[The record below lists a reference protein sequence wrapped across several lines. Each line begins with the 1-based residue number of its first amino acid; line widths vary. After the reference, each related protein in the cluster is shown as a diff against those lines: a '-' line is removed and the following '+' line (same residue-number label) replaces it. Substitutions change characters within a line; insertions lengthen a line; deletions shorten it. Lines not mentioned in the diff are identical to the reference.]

1 MSEFAIEIDSIRKKY
16 KEQNAL
22 RGVSFRV
29 PQGSVFGLLGPNG
42 AGKTSL
48 VRILMG
54 FSKQTEGSF
63 RLFGLPFSPHLR
75 KRIGYLPEKVSI
87 PGFLTGE
94 EFLTFSAKLAGIKNA
109 SIREKSKFLLEKTG
123 IADAADK
130 KVSGYS
136 KGMLQR
142 LGLASALIGDPELL
156 ILDEPGSGLDPK
168 GYIDFRETLVEENKN
183 KGTTVLLNSHR
194 LLEVE
199 KVCHEIGILNLGT
212 LAALGPLESLKE
224 GKNRILLK
232 VESVTPELDS
242 YIRKISSE
250 QKVTENQI
258 EFLPQNGIDLKR
270 IPAELVDLGANILK
284 YERTVESLEEVFLR
298 VTGGNDE

>member
-1 MSEFAIEIDSIRKKY
+1 MSEFAIEIDSIQKKY

-22 RGVSFRV
+22 KGISFRV
-29 PQGSVFGLLGPNG
+29 RQGSVFGLLGPNG

-63 RLFGLPFSPHLR
+63 RLFGLPFSSHLR

-94 EFLTFSAKLAGIKNA
+94 EFLTFSGKLAGIKAA
-109 SIREKSKFLLEKTG
+109 SLREKSKDLLEKTG
-123 IADAADK
+123 IADAAGK

-168 GYIDFRETLVEENKN
+168 GYIDFRETLVQENKS

-199 KVCHEIGILNLGT
+199 KVCHEIGILNLGS
-212 LAALGPLESLKE
+212 LAAIGPLESLKE
-224 GKNRILLK
+224 GKNRILVK
-232 VESVTPELDS
+232 VESMSSELDS

-250 QKVTENQI
+250 QKIVENQI
-258 EFLPQNGIDLKR
+258 EFVPANGIDLRK
-270 IPAELVDLGANILK
+270 IPAELVDLGASILK
-284 YERTVESLEEVFLR
+284 YERTTESLEEVFLR
-298 VTGGNDE
+298 VTGGNHE

>member
-16 KEQNAL
+16 KEQFAL
-22 RGVSFRV
+22 KGVSFRV
-29 PQGSVFGLLGPNG
+29 RQGSVFGLLGPNG

-54 FSKQTEGSF
+54 FSKQTEGDF
-63 RLFGLPFSPHLR
+63 RLFGLSFSSHLR
-75 KRIGYLPEKVSI
+75 QKIGYLPEKISI

-94 EFLTFSAKLAGIKNA
+94 EFLAFSGKLAGIKSS
-109 SIREKSKFLLEKTG
+109 SIREKSKILLEKTG
-123 IADAADK
+123 IADASSK

-168 GYIDFRETLVEENKN
+168 GYIDFRETLVEENKT

-212 LAALGPLESLKE
+212 LAAIGPLESLKE
-224 GKNRILLK
+224 GKNRIHVK
-232 VESVTPELDS
+232 VESLTSELDS
-242 YIRKISSE
+242 YVRKISSE
-250 QKVTENQI
+250 LKITENRI
-258 EFLPQNGIDLKR
+258 EFLPANGIDLRK
-270 IPAELVDLGANILK
+270 IPAELVNLGANILM
-284 YERTVESLEEVFLR
+284 YERTTESLEEVFLR
-298 VTGGNDE
+298 VTGGNNE

>member
-63 RLFGLPFSPHLR
+63 RLFGLPFSPLLR

-109 SIREKSKFLLEKTG
+109 SIREKSKSLLEKTG

-199 KVCHEIGILNLGT
+199 KVCHEIGILNLGA

>member
-1 MSEFAIEIDSIRKKY
+1 MSEFAIEIDSIQKKY

-22 RGVSFRV
+22 KGISFRV
-29 PQGSVFGLLGPNG
+29 RQGSVFGLLGPNG

-54 FSKQTEGSF
+54 FSKQTEGNF
-63 RLFGLPFSPHLR
+63 RLFGLPFSSQLR

-94 EFLTFSAKLAGIKNA
+94 EFLAFSGKLAGIKTSA
-109 SIREKSKFLLEKTG
+109 IREKSKSLLEKTG
-123 IADAADK
+123 IADAAGK

-168 GYIDFRETLVEENKN
+168 GYIDFRETLVEENKS

-199 KVCHEIGILNLGT
+199 KVCHEIGILNLGI
-212 LAALGPLESLKE
+212 LAAIGPLESLKE
-224 GKNRILLK
+224 GKNRILVK
-232 VESVTPELDS
+232 VESMSSELDS

-250 QKVTENQI
+250 QKIVENQI
-258 EFLPQNGIDLKR
+258 EFLPANGIDLR
-270 IPAELVDLGANILK
+270 NIPAELVNLGANILK
-284 YERTVESLEEVFLR
+284 YERTTESLEEVFLR
-298 VTGGNDE
+298 VTGGNHE

>member
-63 RLFGLPFSPHLR
+63 RLFGLPFSPLLR

-109 SIREKSKFLLEKTG
+109 SIREKSKSLLEKTG

>member
-1 MSEFAIEIDSIRKKY
+1 MSEFAIEIDSIQKKY
-16 KEQNAL
+16 KEQHAL
-22 RGVSFRV
+22 KGVSFQV
-29 PQGSVFGLLGPNG
+29 PKGSVFGLLGPNG

-54 FSKQTEGSF
+54 FSKQSEGYF
-63 RLFGLPFSPHLR
+63 HLFGLPFSPDLR
-75 KRIGYLPEKVSI
+75 KRIGYLPEKVAI

-94 EFLTFSAKLAGIKNA
+94 EFLTFSGKLAGIKG
-109 SIREKSKFLLEKTG
+109 SEIRTKSKVLLEKTG
-123 IADAADK
+123 IADAGAK
-130 KVSGYS
+130 KVAGYS

-142 LGLASALIGDPELL
+142 LGLAAALIGDPELL

-168 GYIDFRETLVEENKN
+168 GYIDFRETLVEENKSR
-183 KGTTVLLNSHR
+183 GTTVLLNSHR

-224 GKNRILLK
+224 GKNRIHIK
-232 VESVTPELDS
+232 VESVSAELDS

-250 QKVTENQI
+250 QKIVENQI
-258 EFLPQNGIDLKR
+258 EFLPENGIDLRK
-270 IPAELVDLGANILK
+270 IPAEIVNLGANILK
-284 YERTVESLEEVFLR
+284 YERITESLEEVFLR
-298 VTGGNDE
+298 VTGGNNE

>member
-1 MSEFAIEIDSIRKKY
+1 MSEFAIEIDSIQKKY

-22 RGVSFRV
+22 KGISFRV
-29 PQGSVFGLLGPNG
+29 PKGSVFGLLGPNG

-54 FSKQTEGSF
+54 FSKQTSGNF
-63 RLFGLPFSPHLR
+63 HLFGLPFSPILR

-94 EFLTFSAKLAGIKNA
+94 EFLTFSGKLAGIRGSEIRKKANA
-109 SIREKSKFLLEKTG
+109 LLEKTG
-123 IADAADK
+123 IADAASK

-168 GYIDFRETLVEENKN
+168 GYIDFRETLVEENKT

-212 LAALGPLESLKE
+212 LAAIGPLESLKE
-224 GKNRILLK
+224 GKNRILVK
-232 VESVTPELDS
+232 VESVSPELDS

-250 QKVTENQI
+250 QKISDNQI
-258 EFLPQNGIDLKR
+258 EFLPTNEIDLRK
-270 IPAELVDLGANILK
+270 IPAELVGLGANILK
-284 YERTVESLEEVFLR
+284 YERITESLEEVFLR
-298 VTGGNDE
+298 VTGGNHE

>member
-1 MSEFAIEIDSIRKKY
+1 MSEFAIEIDSIQKKY

-22 RGVSFRV
+22 KGISFRV
-29 PQGSVFGLLGPNG
+29 RQGSVFGLLGPNG

-94 EFLTFSAKLAGIKNA
+94 EFLTFSGKLAGIKAA
-109 SIREKSKFLLEKTG
+109 SICEKSKDLLEKTG
-123 IADAADK
+123 IADAAGK

-168 GYIDFRETLVEENKN
+168 GYIDFRETLVQENKS

-199 KVCHEIGILNLGT
+199 KVCHEIGILNLGS
-212 LAALGPLESLKE
+212 LAAIGPLESLKE
-224 GKNRILLK
+224 GKNRILVK
-232 VESVTPELDS
+232 VESMSSELDS
-242 YIRKISSE
+242 YIRKVSSE
-250 QKVTENQI
+250 QKIVENQI
-258 EFLPQNGIDLKR
+258 EFLPANGIDLRK

-284 YERTVESLEEVFLR
+284 YERTTESLEEVFLR
-298 VTGGNDE
+298 VTGGNHD

>member
-1 MSEFAIEIDSIRKKY
+1 MSEFAIEIDSIQKKY
-16 KEQNAL
+16 KDQNAL
-22 RGVSFRV
+22 KGVSLRI

-54 FSKQTEGSF
+54 FSKQSSGSF
-63 RLFGLPFSPHLR
+63 RLFGLPFSPSIR

-87 PGFLTGE
+87 PGFLSGE
-94 EFLTFSAKLAGIKNA
+94 EFLSLSGKLAGIP
-109 SIREKSKFLLEKTG
+109 SSEIRAKSKSLLEKTG
-123 IADAADK
+123 IADAGSK

-168 GYIDFRETLVEENKN
+168 GYIDFREALVEENRS

-224 GKNRILLK
+224 GKNRIHIQ
-232 VESVTPELDS
+232 VESINGDLDS
-242 YIRKISSE
+242 YLRRISSE
-250 QKVTENQI
+250 VKIAENRI
-258 EFLPQNGIDLKR
+258 ELLPGDGVDVR
-270 IPAELVDLGANILK
+270 VIPAELVSLGANIVK
-284 YERTVESLEEVFLR
+284 YERITESLEEVFLR
-298 VTGGNDE
+298 VTGGNRE

>member
-1 MSEFAIEIDSIRKKY
+1 MSEFAIEIDSIQKKY
-16 KEQNAL
+16 KDQNAL
-22 RGVSFRV
+22 KGVSLRV

-54 FSKQTEGSF
+54 FSKQSSGSF
-63 RLFGLPFSPHLR
+63 RLFGLPFSPSIR
-75 KRIGYLPEKVSI
+75 RRIGYLPEKVSI
-87 PGFLTGE
+87 PGFLSGE
-94 EFLTFSAKLAGIKNA
+94 EFLSLSGKLAGIP
-109 SIREKSKFLLEKTG
+109 SSEIRTKSKSLLEKTG
-123 IADAADK
+123 IADAGSK

-168 GYIDFRETLVEENKN
+168 GYIDFRETLVEENRT

-224 GKNRILLK
+224 GKNRIHIQ
-232 VESVTPELDS
+232 VESITSELDS
-242 YIRKISSE
+242 YLRKISSE
-250 QKVTENQI
+250 VKVSENRI
-258 EFLPQNGIDLKR
+258 ELLPGETIDVR
-270 IPAELVDLGANILK
+270 VIPAELVSLGANIIK
-284 YERTVESLEEVFLR
+284 YERITESLEEVFLR
-298 VTGGNDE
+298 VTGGNRE

>member
-1 MSEFAIEIDSIRKKY
+1 MSEFAIEIDSIQKKY

-22 RGVSFRV
+22 KGISFRV
-29 PQGSVFGLLGPNG
+29 RQGSVFGLLGPNG

-63 RLFGLPFSPHLR
+63 RLFGLPFSAQLR

-94 EFLTFSAKLAGIKNA
+94 EFLAFSGKLAGIKT
-109 SIREKSKFLLEKTG
+109 SEIREKSKNLLEKTG
-123 IADAADK
+123 IADAAGK

-168 GYIDFRETLVEENKN
+168 GYIDFRETLVEENKT

-212 LAALGPLESLKE
+212 LAAIGPLESLKE
-224 GKNRILLK
+224 GKNRILVK
-232 VESVTPELDS
+232 VESMSSELDS
-242 YIRKISSE
+242 YIRKVSSE
-250 QKVTENQI
+250 QKITENLI
-258 EFLPQNGIDLKR
+258 EFLPADGIDLR
-270 IPAELVDLGANILK
+270 QIPAELVNLGANILK
-284 YERTVESLEEVFLR
+284 YERTTESLEEVFLR
-298 VTGGNDE
+298 VTGGNHE

>member
-54 FSKQTEGSF
+54 FSKQTEGGF

>member
-1 MSEFAIEIDSIRKKY
+1 MSEFAIEIDAIQKKY

-22 RGVSFRV
+22 KGISFRV
-29 PQGSVFGLLGPNG
+29 RQGSVFGLLGPNG

-63 RLFGLPFSPHLR
+63 RLFGLSFSSHLR

-94 EFLTFSAKLAGIKNA
+94 EFLTFSGKLAGIKAA
-109 SIREKSKFLLEKTG
+109 SIREKSKDLLEKTG
-123 IADAADK
+123 IADAAGK

-168 GYIDFRETLVEENKN
+168 GYIDFRETLVQENKS

-199 KVCHEIGILNLGT
+199 KVCHEIGILNLGS
-212 LAALGPLESLKE
+212 LAAIGPLESLKE
-224 GKNRILLK
+224 GKNRILVK
-232 VESVTPELDS
+232 VESMSSELDS

-250 QKVTENQI
+250 QKIVENQI
-258 EFLPQNGIDLKR
+258 EFLPANGIDLRK

-284 YERTVESLEEVFLR
+284 YERTTESLEEVFLR
-298 VTGGNDE
+298 VTGGNHG

>member
-16 KEQNAL
+16 KEQFAL
-22 RGVSFRV
+22 KGVSFRV
-29 PQGSVFGLLGPNG
+29 RQGSVFGLLGPNG

-54 FSKQTEGSF
+54 FSKQTEGDF
-63 RLFGLPFSPHLR
+63 RLFGLSFSSHLR
-75 KRIGYLPEKVSI
+75 QKIGYLPEKISI

-94 EFLTFSAKLAGIKNA
+94 EFLAFSGKLAGIKSS
-109 SIREKSKFLLEKTG
+109 SIREKSKILLEKTG
-123 IADAADK
+123 IADASSK

-168 GYIDFRETLVEENKN
+168 GYIDFRETLVEENKT

-212 LAALGPLESLKE
+212 LAAIGPLESLKE
-224 GKNRILLK
+224 GKNRIHVK
-232 VESVTPELDS
+232 VESLTSELDS
-242 YIRKISSE
+242 YVRKISSE
-250 QKVTENQI
+250 LKITENRI
-258 EFLPQNGIDLKR
+258 EFLPANGIDPRK
-270 IPAELVDLGANILK
+270 IPAELVNLGANILM
-284 YERTVESLEEVFLR
+284 YERTTESLEEVFLR
-298 VTGGNDE
+298 VTGGNNE

>member
-1 MSEFAIEIDSIRKKY
+1 MSEFAIEIDSIQKKY
-16 KEQNAL
+16 KEQKAL
-22 RGVSFRV
+22 KGVSFQV
-29 PQGSVFGLLGPNG
+29 PKGSVFGLLGPNG

-54 FSKQTEGSF
+54 FSKQTEGNF
-63 RLFGLPFSPHLR
+63 RLFGLPFSIRLR
-75 KRIGYLPEKVSI
+75 QKIGYLPEKISI

-94 EFLTFSAKLAGIKNA
+94 EFLTFSGKLAGMKND
-109 SIREKSKFLLEKTG
+109 SIRHKSKSLLEKTG
-123 IADAADK
+123 IADAASK

-142 LGLASALIGDPELL
+142 LGLASALISDPELL

-168 GYIDFRETLVEENKN
+168 GYIDFRETLVEENRT
-183 KGTTVLLNSHR
+183 KGITVLLNSHR

-212 LAALGPLESLKE
+212 LAAIGPLESLKE
-224 GKNRILLK
+224 GKNRILIKL
-232 VESVTPELDS
+232 ESITSELDS

-250 QKVTENQI
+250 QKIKENQI
-258 EFLPQNGIDLKR
+258 EFLPIDGIDLRK
-270 IPAELVDLGANILK
+270 IPAELVALGANILK
-284 YERTVESLEEVFLR
+284 YERTTESLEEVFLR

>member
-1 MSEFAIEIDSIRKKY
+1 MSEFAIEIDSIQKKY

-22 RGVSFRV
+22 KGISFRV
-29 PQGSVFGLLGPNG
+29 PKGSVFGLLGPNG

-54 FSKQTEGSF
+54 FSKQTAGSF
-63 RLFGLPFSPHLR
+63 HLFGLPFSPVLR

-94 EFLTFSAKLAGIKNA
+94 EFLTFSGKLAGIR
-109 SIREKSKFLLEKTG
+109 SSEIRKKSKALLEKTG
-123 IADAADK
+123 IADAGSK

-168 GYIDFRETLVEENKN
+168 GYIDFRETLVEENKT

-212 LAALGPLESLKE
+212 LAAIGPLESLKE
-224 GKNRILLK
+224 GKNRILVK
-232 VESVTPELDS
+232 VESVSSELDS

-250 QKVTENQI
+250 QKITENQI
-258 EFLPQNGIDLKR
+258 EFLPTNEIDLRK
-270 IPAELVDLGANILK
+270 IPAELVALGANILK
-284 YERTVESLEEVFLR
+284 YERITESLEEVFLR
-298 VTGGNDE
+298 VTGGNHE